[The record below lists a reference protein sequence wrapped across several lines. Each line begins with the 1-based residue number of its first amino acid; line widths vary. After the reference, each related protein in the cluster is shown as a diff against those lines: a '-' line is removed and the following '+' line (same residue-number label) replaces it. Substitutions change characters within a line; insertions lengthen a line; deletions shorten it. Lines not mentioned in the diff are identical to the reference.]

1 MRALFLIALL
11 LALPLAAGAQGP
23 KFRVAPSTDLNEPGK
38 KQVSDEAQQLAK
50 KAMIEM
56 AKGDLAGAKRDFQKV
71 LTLAPDNAA
80 TTINLGLVAYRQKQY
95 AEAEKLLKK
104 AVRAQPE
111 AGLGWLVLGVIYYDQ
126 DKLDAAL
133 AALAQ
138 AALLEPKNATV
149 HQYLG
154 VTVGKKGWLSGA
166 EDELRKAIELEPGY
180 AEAHFNLAV
189 FYLQRTP
196 PSVELARR
204 HYQKALDLGAAPD
217 ADVAKGLAEPKE

>member
-1 MRALFLIALL
+1 MKTRLLLALL
-11 LALPLAAGAQGP
+11 LALAPAAPAQGP
-23 KFRVAPSTDLNEPGK
+23 KFRVAPADELNEPGK

-50 KAMIEM
+50 KAMVEM

-71 LTLAPDNAA
+71 LTLAPDNVA
-80 TTINLGLVAYRQKQY
+80 TTINLGLVAYRQRQY
-95 AEAEKLLKK
+95 AEAEKLLKR

-111 AGLGWLVLGVIYYDQ
+111 AGLGWLVLGVISYEQ
-126 DKLDAAL
+126 EKLDAAL

-166 EDELRKAIELEPGY
+166 EDEMRKAIELEPGY

-217 ADVAKGLAEPKE
+217 ADVARSLGEPKE

>member
-1 MRALFLIALL
+1 MKTLFFVLL
-11 LALPLAAGAQGP
+11 LLPFAAGAQGP
-23 KFRVAPSTDLNEPGK
+23 KFRVAPAGELNEPGK

-50 KAMIEM
+50 KAMVEM

-71 LTLAPDNAA
+71 LTLAPDNVA

-111 AGLGWLVLGVIYYDQ
+111 AGLGWLVLGVICYDQ
-126 DKLDAAL
+126 EKLDAAL

-166 EDELRKAIELEPGY
+166 EDEMRKAIELEPGY

-217 ADVAKGLAEPKE
+217 ADVAKSLGEPKE

>member
-1 MRALFLIALL
+1 MKARFLAALL
-11 LALPLAAGAQGP
+11 LTLAPAGHAETP
-23 KFRVAPSTDLNEPGK
+23 RFRVGPSSELNEPGK
-38 KQVSDEAQQLAK
+38 KQVSTEAQQLAK
-50 KAMIEM
+50 TAMLAM
-56 AKGDLAGAKRDFQKV
+56 AKGDLAAAQRDFEKV
-71 LTLAPDNAA
+71 LILAPDNVA
-80 TTINLGLVAYRQKQY
+80 TTINLGLVAYRQKRY
-95 AEAEKLLKK
+95 AAAQKHLKS
-104 AVRAQPE
+104 AIRTQPE
-111 AGLGWLVLGVIYYDQ
+111 SGLGWLILGVVHYDQ
-126 DKLDAAL
+126 DQLDAAL

-166 EDELRKAIELEPGY
+166 EDELRKAIEIDPGY

-196 PSVELARR
+196 PSIELARR

-217 ADVAKGLAEPKE
+217 ADVARSLAEPKE

>member
-1 MRALFLIALL
+1 MRAHLLAALL
-11 LALPLAAGAQGP
+11 LGVASAARAEGP
-23 KFRVAPSTDLNEPGK
+23 RFRVGPAGELNEPGK

-50 KAMIEM
+50 KAMVEM
-56 AKGDLAGAKRDFQKV
+56 AKGDLAGAKKDFQKV
-71 LTLAPDNAA
+71 LTLAPDNMA

-138 AALLEPKNATV
+138 AALVEPKNAMV

-166 EDELRKAIELEPGY
+166 EDELRKAIDIEPGY

>member
-1 MRALFLIALL
+1 MRARLLAGVL
-11 LALPLAAGAQGP
+11 LALAPASHAQTP
-23 KFRVAPSTDLNEPGK
+23 RFRVGPTADLSEPGK
-38 KQVSDEAQQLAK
+38 KQVSTEAQQLAK
-50 KAMIEM
+50 TAMLAM
-56 AKGDLAGAKRDFQKV
+56 ANGDLEAAQRDFEKV
-71 LTLAPDNAA
+71 LILAPDNVA
-80 TTINLGLVAYRQKQY
+80 TTINLGLVAYRQKRS
-95 AEAEKLLKK
+95 AVAEKYLKT
-104 AVRAQPE
+104 AIRLQPE
-111 AGLGWLVLGVIYYDQ
+111 TGLGWLILGVVHYDQ
-126 DKLDAAL
+126 DQLDAAL

-138 AALLEPKNATV
+138 AALLEPKNPTA

-166 EDELRKAIELEPGY
+166 EDELRKAIEIDPNY

-217 ADVAKGLAEPKE
+217 PDVVRSLAEPKE

>member
-1 MRALFLIALL
+1 MAS
-11 LALPLAAGAQGP
+11 AAQAEAPHFRFGP
-23 KFRVAPSTDLNEPGK
+23 SGELNEPGK

-50 KAMIEM
+50 KAMVEM
-56 AKGDLAGAKRDFQKV
+56 AKGDLAGAKKDFQKV
-71 LTLAPDNAA
+71 LVLAPDNMA

-95 AEAEKLLKK
+95 AEAERLLKK

-111 AGLGWLVLGVIYYDQ
+111 AGLGWLVLGVVFYDQ
-126 DKLDAAL
+126 NKLDAAL

-166 EDELRKAIELEPGY
+166 EDEMRKAIEIEPGY

-204 HYQKALDLGAAPD
+204 HYQKALDLGAVPD
-217 ADVAKGLAEPKE
+217 ADVARSLAEPRE

>member
-1 MRALFLIALL
+1 MKAPLFAAGLL
-11 LALPLAAGAQGP
+11 GLTLAAGAEP
-23 KFRVAPSTDLNEPGK
+23 PRFRVGPAAELNQPGK
-38 KQVSDEAQQLAK
+38 KQVSVEAQRLAK
-50 KAMIEM
+50 QAMVAM
-56 AKGDLAGAKRDFQKV
+56 AKGDLAGAKGDFQKV
-71 LTLAPDNAA
+71 LTLAPDNVA

-95 AEAEKLLKK
+95 AEAEKLLRK
-104 AVRAQPE
+104 AVRAQPD
-111 AGLGWLVLGVIYYDQ
+111 AGLGWLILGVIAYDQ

-166 EDELRKAIELEPGY
+166 EDELRKAIEIDPGY

-196 PSVELARR
+196 PSIELARR
-204 HYQKALDLGAAPD
+204 HYQSALDLGAAPD
-217 ADVAKGLAEPKE
+217 PDVAKGLAEPKQ

>member
-1 MRALFLIALL
+1 MKTRVLLALL
-11 LALPLAAGAQGP
+11 LVLAPAVLAQGP
-23 KFRVAPSTDLNEPGK
+23 KFRVAPADQLNEPGK

-50 KAMIEM
+50 KAMVEM
-56 AKGDLAGAKRDFQKV
+56 AKGDLTGAKKDFQKV
-71 LTLAPDNAA
+71 LALAPDNVA

-111 AGLGWLVLGVIYYDQ
+111 AGLGWLVLGVIFYDQ
-126 DKLDAAL
+126 EKLDAAL

-180 AEAHFNLAV
+180 AEAHFNLAE

-217 ADVAKGLAEPKE
+217 ADVAKSLGEPKE